1 MCGSHQERPQG
12 EVAEADL
19 HSAPAGMAVAHKL
32 VETQVPR
39 HTEPA
44 AIVHT
49 AESDK
54 DDRHSHPES
63 PQGKGG
69 PSHHHANR

>member
-19 HSAPAGMAVAHKL
+19 HSAPAGMAVAHKP
-32 VETQVPR
+32 VETQ
-39 HTEPA
+39 
-44 AIVHT
+44 
-49 AESDK
+49 SDK